1 MNYVNYKIQFSNILT
16 IILIKI
22 LERFVLD
29 KEKSYTYIYMNVHFS
44 LVYNSKIL
52 EQPKY
57 LVMIVIEIRLPSI
70 L

>member
-22 LERFVLD
+22 LEKFVLD
-29 KEKSYTYIYMNVHFS
+29 KEKGCTYIYMNVHFS